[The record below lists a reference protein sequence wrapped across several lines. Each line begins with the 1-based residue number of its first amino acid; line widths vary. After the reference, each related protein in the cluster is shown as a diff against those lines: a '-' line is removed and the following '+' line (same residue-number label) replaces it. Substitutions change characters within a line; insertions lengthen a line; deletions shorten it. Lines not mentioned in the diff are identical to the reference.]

1 MLMPTMLLDV
11 AFKAISMI
19 QKFVFLSVSIGIE
32 LLLYVVVMS

>member
-1 MLMPTMLLDV
+1 MLMPTLLLDV
-11 AFKAISMI
+11 TFTAISMI